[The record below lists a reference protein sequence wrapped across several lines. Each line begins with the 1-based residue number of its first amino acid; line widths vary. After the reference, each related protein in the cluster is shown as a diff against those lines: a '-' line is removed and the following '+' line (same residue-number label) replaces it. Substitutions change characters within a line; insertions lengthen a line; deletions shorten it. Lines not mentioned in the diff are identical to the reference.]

1 MDLVEEEDFVEE
13 GEVAEGEEG
22 FEVGGEEPV
31 GVVAALEAEGEVS
44 KLSIRGV

>member
-31 GVVAALEAEGEVS
+31 GAALEAEGEVS